1 MAKQIGDIILQGR
14 FGNTVGYKTRRSSA
28 ALTRSVAEGQKE
40 RVSSADCYA
49 NLRLTRDENAALFAM
64 NSALYNALPNKEYLF
79 SSPNVL
85 PALNHVTRSNLNMVT
100 AALGERALGWTT
112 YPADRVAAE
121 ITNFRKF
128 DFIGAAVSK
137 FSLSANPI
145 GDGLFVRF
153 GLSWQVT
160 EDDLKEWQ
168 MYGVNACS
176 LSLYQLGIV
185 PPEYNSTLHRFS
197 EPRILS
203 DNLLSRYAYA
213 DTSEVITYSDTRII
227 ANRTTFFILAVLPC
241 KQDAA
246 SGDYIPLRSLCSF
259 QICAIG
265 G

>member
-1 MAKQIGDIILQGR
+1 MAKQIGDIILKGR

-40 RVSSADCYA
+40 RVRSADCYA
-49 NLRLTRDENAALFAM
+49 NLLLTRDENAALFAT

-85 PALNHVTRSNLNMVT
+85 SALNHVTRSNLNIVT

-128 DFIGAAVSK
+128 DFVGAAVSK
-137 FSLSANPI
+137 FSLSAKLLTGAPI
-145 GDGLFVRF
+145 VRLE
-153 GLSWQVT
+153 LSWQVT
-160 EDDLKEWQ
+160 GDDLKEWQ
-168 MYGVNACS
+168 MYGVQVCS
-176 LSLYQLGIV
+176 LSLSQLSIV
-185 PPEYNSTLHRFS
+185 PSVYNSTLHRFS
-197 EPRILS
+197 EPRIVS
-203 DNLLSRYAYA
+203 ANLLSRYAHA
-213 DTSEVITYSDTRII
+213 DASEVITYADSRII
-227 ANRTTFFILAVLPC
+227 ANRTTFFILAILPC

-259 QICAIG
+259 QIIAIG

>member
-40 RVSSADCYA
+40 RVRSADCYA
-49 NLRLTRDENAALFAM
+49 NLRLTRDENAALFAT

-85 PALNHVTRSNLNMVT
+85 PALNHVTRSNLNMVS
-100 AALGERALGWTT
+100 AALGERALGWST

-128 DFIGAAVSK
+128 DFTGAAVSK
-137 FSLSANPI
+137 FSFKAEPYMSTPNANVSV
-145 GDGLFVRF
+145 D
-153 GLSWQVT
+153 WQVT
-160 EDDLKEWQ
+160 EEDLHEWQ
-168 MYGVNACS
+168 MYGVNVCS
-176 LSLYQLGIV
+176 LSLYQLTIH
-185 PPEYNSTLHRFS
+185 PALYDSTLQRFTQPS
-197 EPRILS
+197 VTS
-203 DNLLSRYAYA
+203 TLLMTRQANA
-213 DTSEVITYSDTRII
+213 DVSQVIHYFRTRII
-227 ANRTTFFILAVLPC
+227 AQQTTIFILSILPS
-241 KQDAA
+241 KRDAA

-259 QICAIG
+259 QIQGIG